1 MLWRPTACAE
11 HTIRNVTAGGGFRNI
26 SPPRQE
32 EYDEE
37 ESFRTVHRN
46 VPALRDAGRLWPHRF
61 QLDDHGRFDDGAKD
75 TLIVAIPESPTYMDP
90 MVQASIGTYRVTTQ
104 MFDRLVMMD
113 NDMNLVPG
121 LAESWEVIDD
131 TTTVF
136 HLRQGV
142 KFHNGEEMTSED
154 VKYSLERCI
163 ANPGVNYNYLIIES
177 ITCDDDYTVTIK
189 TSAPFNAL
197 LYRLSLDAASI
208 ICKSA
213 DTSAEEFNKNPVGT
227 GPFKFVSW
235 ELGGDVVLEAFED
248 YWGGAPAVKR
258 VIFRTIP
265 EALNRTIGLETGEVD
280 LAYDLGITDLES
292 LADNASVT
300 TLTSPSTTVW
310 YVGMNV
316 QKAPFDNEKVRQAVA
331 YALDPQGYIDLVFSG
346 EATPANYTMLP
357 PSVDGYVSDCS
368 DYSCNVEKAKE
379 LLAEAGYPDGFST
392 TLWCSDTQVMRD
404 SAVVIQEQLRQVGI
418 NAEVKTLESGQFQ
431 SETGN
436 GAHDM
441 FIMSKTSIDPDSMLR
456 SMYHTEALG
465 PSGNRCFWTTPEV
478 DALIDEA
485 STTTDTEHA
494 MELYAEIQSKVA
506 EAAPLVPMAVEHLN
520 AGMQSNVKG
529 FGLYPGKSHYI
540 NGTYFE

>member
-1 MLWRPTACAE
+1 MTVWWTLPISGRYFVRQLLLAVFISTFSA
-11 HTIRNVTAGGGFRNI
+11 IAGSKTGDTFNDTFSGIAIDGQKIIITFDKI
-26 SPPRQE
+26 APDALLTFTQFAP
-32 EYDEE
+32 
-37 ESFRTVHRN
+37 
-46 VPALRDAGRLWPHRF
+46 VPKSEFEG
-61 QLDDHGRFDDGAKD
+61 
-75 TLIVAIPESPTYMDP
+75 IDP
-90 MVQASIGTYRVTTQ
+90 LQVQQ
-104 MFDRLVMMD
+104 
-113 NDMNLVPG
+113 
-121 LAESWEVIDD
+121 
-131 TTTVF
+131 
-136 HLRQGV
+136 
-142 KFHNGEEMTSED
+142 
-154 VKYSLERCI
+154 
-163 ANPGVNYNYLIIES
+163 
-177 ITCDDDYTVTIK
+177 
-189 TSAPFNAL
+189 APFFQHP
-197 LYRLSLDAASI
+197 I
-208 ICKSA
+208 GC
-213 DTSAEEFNKNPVGT
+213 
-227 GPFKFVSW
+227 GPFMVEEVNMKN
-235 ELGGDVVLEAFED
+235 
-248 YWGGAPAVKR
+248 Y
-258 VIFRTIP
+258 TI
-265 EALNRTIGLETGEVD
+265 L
-280 LAYDLGITDLES
+280 
-292 LADNASVT
+292 
-300 TLTSPSTTVW
+300 
-310 YVGMNV
+310 
-316 QKAPFDNEKVRQAVA
+316 APFDKYYNGVADFKIQLLPSAGDSDPNVVTRAKSGNLDYGYTKMVADVQALEGTPGITVTPIDVRYTRLFYLNKFDKKDGSPAPLADVRVRQALR
-331 YALDPQGYIDLVFSG
+331 YAIDMETICETLFQGSAV
-346 EATPANYTMLP
+346 PANALAP
-357 PSVDGYVSDCS
+357 DANLKGGDLN
-368 DYSCNVEKAKE
+368 DYNYNPEKAKE

>member
-1 MLWRPTACAE
+1 MDGYQDYSNVFLTAPTG
-11 HTIRNVTAGGGFRNI
+11 AGK
-26 SPPRQE
+26 SLCYQ
-32 EYDEE
+32 
-37 ESFRTVHRN
+37 
-46 VPALRDAGRLWPHRF
+46 VPALLLPGITLVISPLISLMQDQVKALNNAGIRAAFINSSLSEAQIDKALALAAGGSYKLLYVAPERLESSAFRSFAAAAELSMITVDEAHCISQWGQDFRPSYLKILAFVDSLPRRPILSAF
-61 QLDDHGRFDDGAKD
+61 TATATRAVQEDIRC
-75 TLIVAIPESPTYMDP
+75 TLRLQDPT
-90 MVQASIGTYRVTTQ
+90 VLVTG
-104 MFDRLVMMD
+104 FDRP
-113 NDMNLVPG
+113 NLYFQV
-121 LAESWEVIDD
+121 
-131 TTTVF
+131 
-136 HLRQGV
+136 
-142 KFHNGEEMTSED
+142 
-154 VKYSLERCI
+154 
-163 ANPGVNYNYLIIES
+163 
-177 ITCDDDYTVTIK
+177 
-189 TSAPFNAL
+189 
-197 LYRLSLDAASI
+197 
-208 ICKSA
+208 
-213 DTSAEEFNKNPVGT
+213 
-227 GPFKFVSW
+227 
-235 ELGGDVVLEAFED
+235 
-248 YWGGAPAVKR
+248 
-258 VIFRTIP
+258 
-265 EALNRTIGLETGEVD
+265 
-280 LAYDLGITDLES
+280 
-292 LADNASVT
+292 
-300 TLTSPSTTVW
+300 
-310 YVGMNV
+310 
-316 QKAPFDNEKVRQAVA
+316 
-331 YALDPQGYIDLVFSG
+331 
-346 EATPANYTMLP
+346 EATRRKDDFVLQYLRDHPGESGIIYCATRKN
-357 PSVDGYVSDCS
+357 VD
-368 DYSCNVEKAKE
+368 KLQE

>member
-1 MLWRPTACAE
+1 MKKRVFALFLSVLMLTTVLCACGDTTSE
-11 HTIRNVTAGGGFRNI
+11 EAGGIGSDTTSSSGEAVTGGELVVGISQDLGDSLDPYQLTAAGTREVLFNI
-26 SPPRQE
+26 YE
-32 EYDEE
+32 GLVKATATGEY
-37 ESFRTVHRN
+37 
-46 VPALRDAGRLWPHRF
+46 VPAVASDSTVSEDGLTYTFTLR
-61 QLDDHGRFDDGAKD
+61 
-75 TLIVAIPESPTYMDP
+75 E
-90 MVQASIGTYRVTTQ
+90 
-104 MFDRLVMMD
+104 
-113 NDMNLVPG
+113 
-121 LAESWEVIDD
+121 
-131 TTTVF
+131 
-136 HLRQGV
+136 GV
-142 KFHNGEEMTSED
+142 RFHNGDTVTAED
-154 VKYSLERCI
+154 VKYSFETCAETTVDTALAAALSSVQTLSTEGDTVTI
-163 ANPGVNYNYLIIES
+163 TLAEPNPDFLSYVGMVYIVP
-177 ITCDDDYTVTIK
+177 DDYTEQST
-189 TSAPFNAL
+189 A
-197 LYRLSLDAASI
+197 
-208 ICKSA
+208 
-213 DTSAEEFNKNPVGT
+213 PVGT

-292 LADNASVT
+292 LEGSETVT
-300 TLTSPSTTVW
+300 TITSPSTTVW

-494 MELYAEIQSKVA
+494 MELYAEIQGKVA

>member
-1 MLWRPTACAE
+1 
-11 HTIRNVTAGGGFRNI
+11 
-26 SPPRQE
+26 
-32 EYDEE
+32 
-37 ESFRTVHRN
+37 
-46 VPALRDAGRLWPHRF
+46 
-61 QLDDHGRFDDGAKD
+61 
-75 TLIVAIPESPTYMDP
+75 MDP